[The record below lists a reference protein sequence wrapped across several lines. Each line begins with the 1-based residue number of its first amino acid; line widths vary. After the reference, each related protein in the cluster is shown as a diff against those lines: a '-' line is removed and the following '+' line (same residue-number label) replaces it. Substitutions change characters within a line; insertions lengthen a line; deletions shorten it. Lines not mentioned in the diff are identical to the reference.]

1 MYISQFSLLIL
12 CCLSSYHFLNS
23 LNIDIAVLI
32 DSEFPEG
39 ANLLQKIPCGLLH
52 LGNCKLNIL
61 VTNTRGPLRER
72 ESNIFGVCFESINM
86 IALQDF
92 PSL

>member
-12 CCLSSYHFLNS
+12 CCLSSYDFLNS
-23 LNIDIAVLI
+23 LNIDTIVLI
-32 DSEFPEG
+32 DFEFPEG

-52 LGNCKLNIL
+52 VGNCKLNIL
-61 VTNTRGPLRER
+61 VTNTQGPLKER
-72 ESNIFGVCFESINM
+72 VKHIWSLFISINM